1 MTPFGFYLI
10 NMLLFQKNLSLTK
23 RFLKVIDKIFF
34 IELFPV
40 SEKLKKKNDNNRML
54 GNFQFDIKA
63 IMLPKT

>member
-10 NMLLFQKNLSLTK
+10 NMLLFQTNLSLTK

-34 IELFPV
+34 FIELFPV
-40 SEKLKKKNDNNRML
+40 SEKKKNDNNRML

>member
-34 IELFPV
+34 FIELFPV
-40 SEKLKKKNDNNRML
+40 SEKKKNDNNRML
-54 GNFQFDIKA
+54 GN
-63 IMLPKT
+63 